1 MQFRI
6 RTLGWVTAYFAI
18 LFTVFSR
25 GIPAGLVFIA
35 GSGFVVPAFIPN
47 VWLRMGVAFLMTTL
61 ATDTLAGLVSWALDE
76 TESGARLE
84 YFLGPLPQM
93 AILGFLAAASS
104 SGIRWLAVVVYQDFL
119 VRPGIV
125 ESSTNHEK

>member
-18 LFTVFSR
+18 VFTVFSR
-25 GIPAGLVFIA
+25 GVPAGLVFIA

-47 VWLRMGVAFLMTTL
+47 VWLRVSVAFLMTTL
-61 ATDTLAGLVSWALDE
+61 AADTLVGLVNWALDD
-76 TESGARLE
+76 TKSGTRLE
-84 YFLGPLPQM
+84 YFIDPLPQM
-93 AILGFLAAASS
+93 AILGAMAAASS
-104 SGIRWLAVVVYQDFL
+104 SGIRWLAVVVYQDFF

-125 ESSTNHEK
+125 ESSTNHEE